1 MKRETLIKNLQK
13 NVMQITF
20 DKVSGEERV
29 MHCTLHE
36 TFIPDTLVDIAN
48 KAGIRNKKKNDEVL
62 PVWDIDIGAWR
73 SFRLDSIT
81 NISKLEV
88 I

>member
-20 DKVSGEERV
+20 NKVSGEERV

-36 TFIPDTLVDIAN
+36 TFVPETCFN
-48 KAGIRNKKKNDEVL
+48 FK
-62 PVWDIDIGAWR
+62 
-73 SFRLDSIT
+73 
-81 NISKLEV
+81 
-88 I
+88 

>member
-20 DKVSGEERV
+20 NKVCGEERV

-36 TFIPDTLVDIAN
+36 TFVPETGTN
-48 KAGIRNKKKNDEVL
+48 NKKNNDEVL
-62 PVWDIDIGAWR
+62 PVWDVDIGAWR
-73 SFRLDSIT
+73 SFRLDTIT
-81 NISKLEV
+81 NVAKLEV

>member
-20 DKVSGEERV
+20 NKVSGEERV

-36 TFIPDTLVDIAN
+36 TFIPETSVN
-48 KAGIRNKKKNDEVL
+48 NKKNMMKYYQYGML
-62 PVWDIDIGAWR
+62 
-73 SFRLDSIT
+73 T
-81 NISKLEV
+81 LEHGGRFV
-88 I
+88 

>member
-1 MKRETLIKNLQK
+1 MKREALIKNLQK

-20 DKVSGEERV
+20 NKVCGEERV

-36 TFIPDTLVDIAN
+36 TFVPETGVN
-48 KAGIRNKKKNDEVL
+48 NKKNNDEVL
-62 PVWDIDIGAWR
+62 PVWDVDIGAWR
-73 SFRLDSIT
+73 SFRLDTIT
-81 NISKLEV
+81 NVAKLEV

>member
-1 MKRETLIKNLQK
+1 MKRETLIKNLQT

-20 DKVSGEERV
+20 DKICGEERV

-36 TFIPDTLVDIAN
+36 TVIPETSVDT
-48 KAGIRNKKKNDEVL
+48 KKINNEVL

-73 SFRLDSIT
+73 SFRLDSVK
-81 NISKLEV
+81 NVKV
-88 I
+88 IKDIL

>member
-20 DKVSGEERV
+20 NKVCGEERI

-36 TFIPDTLVDIAN
+36 TVLPETSIH
-48 KAGIRNKKKNDEVL
+48 NKKKNDEVL
-62 PVWDIDIGAWR
+62 PVWDTDIGAWR
-73 SFRLDSIT
+73 SFRLDSVKDVK
-81 NISKLEV
+81 KLEV
-88 I
+88 VL

>member
-20 DKVSGEERV
+20 NKVSGEERV
-29 MHCTLHE
+29 MHCTLNE
-36 TFIPDTLVDIAN
+36 TFVPETGTN
-48 KAGIRNKKKNDEVL
+48 NKKNNDEVL
-62 PVWDIDIGAWR
+62 PVWDVDIGAWR
-73 SFRLDSIT
+73 SFRLDTIT
-81 NISKLEV
+81 NVSKLEV

>member
-20 DKVSGEERV
+20 NKVSGEERV
-29 MHCTLHE
+29 MHCTLNE
-36 TFIPDTLVDIAN
+36 TFVPETGTN
-48 KAGIRNKKKNDEVL
+48 NKKNNDEVL

-73 SFRLDSIT
+73 SYRLDSIT
-81 NISKLEV
+81 NVSKLEV

>member
-1 MKRETLIKNLQK
+1 MKREALIKNLQK

-20 DKVSGEERV
+20 NKVSGEERV

-36 TFIPDTLVDIAN
+36 TFIPETSTN
-48 KAGIRNKKKNDEVL
+48 NKKNNDEVL

-73 SFRLDSIT
+73 SFRLDSVT
-81 NISKLEV
+81 NVSKLEV

>member
-20 DKVSGEERV
+20 NKVCGEERI

-36 TFIPDTLVDIAN
+36 TVLPETSVHS
-48 KAGIRNKKKNDEVL
+48 KKKTNDEVL

-73 SFRLDSIT
+73 SFRLDSVKDVK
-81 NISKLEV
+81 KLEV
-88 I
+88 VL

>member
-20 DKVSGEERV
+20 NKVSGEERV
-29 MHCTLHE
+29 MHCTLNE
-36 TFIPDTLVDIAN
+36 TFVPETSAN
-48 KAGIRNKKKNDEVL
+48 NKKNNDEVL
-62 PVWDIDIGAWR
+62 PVWDVDIGAWR
-73 SFRLDSIT
+73 SFRLDTIT
-81 NISKLEV
+81 NVAKLEV

>member
-1 MKRETLIKNLQK
+1 MKREALIKNLEK

-20 DKVSGEERV
+20 DKVNGEERL

-36 TFIPDTLVDIAN
+36 TFIPETSVN
-48 KAGIRNKKKNDEVL
+48 NKKKNNEVL
-62 PVWDIDIGAWR
+62 PVWDVDIGAWR
-73 SFRLDSIT
+73 SFRLDSVT
-81 NISKLEV
+81 NVTKLEV

>member
-20 DKVSGEERV
+20 NKVSGEERV

-36 TFIPDTLVDIAN
+36 TFVPETGTN
-48 KAGIRNKKKNDEVL
+48 NKKNNDEVL
-62 PVWDIDIGAWR
+62 PVWDVDIGAWR
-73 SFRLDSIT
+73 SFRLDTIT
-81 NISKLEV
+81 NVSKLEV

>member
-36 TFIPDTLVDIAN
+36 TFIPATSTN
-48 KAGIRNKKKNDEVL
+48 NKKNNDEVL
-62 PVWDIDIGAWR
+62 PVWDVDIGAWR
-73 SFRLDSIT
+73 SFRLDSVT
-81 NISKLEV
+81 NVSKLEV

>member
-1 MKRETLIKNLQK
+1 MKREALIKNLQK

-20 DKVSGEERV
+20 NKVSGEERV

-36 TFIPDTLVDIAN
+36 TFVPETSVN
-48 KAGIRNKKKNDEVL
+48 SKKNNDEVL
-62 PVWDIDIGAWR
+62 PVWDVDIGAWR
-73 SFRLDSIT
+73 SFRLDTIT
-81 NISKLEV
+81 NVSKLEV

>member
-20 DKVSGEERV
+20 NKVSGEERV
-29 MHCTLHE
+29 MHCTLNE
-36 TFIPDTLVDIAN
+36 TFVPETSTN
-48 KAGIRNKKKNDEVL
+48 NKKNNDEVL
-62 PVWDIDIGAWR
+62 PVWDVDIGAWR
-73 SFRLDSIT
+73 SFRLDTIT
-81 NISKLEV
+81 NVSKLEV

>member
-20 DKVSGEERV
+20 NKVCGEERV

-36 TFIPDTLVDIAN
+36 SKLPETN
-48 KAGIRNKKKNDEVL
+48 NNNKKINEEVL
-62 PVWDIDIGAWR
+62 PVWDVDIGAWR
-73 SFRLDSIT
+73 SFRLDSVKT
-81 NISKLEV
+81 VKKLEV
-88 I
+88 VL

>member
-20 DKVSGEERV
+20 NKVSGEERV

-36 TFIPDTLVDIAN
+36 TFVPETSAN
-48 KAGIRNKKKNDEVL
+48 NKKNNDEVL
-62 PVWDIDIGAWR
+62 PVWDVDIGAWS
-73 SFRLDSIT
+73 SFRLDTIT
-81 NISKLEV
+81 NVAKLEV